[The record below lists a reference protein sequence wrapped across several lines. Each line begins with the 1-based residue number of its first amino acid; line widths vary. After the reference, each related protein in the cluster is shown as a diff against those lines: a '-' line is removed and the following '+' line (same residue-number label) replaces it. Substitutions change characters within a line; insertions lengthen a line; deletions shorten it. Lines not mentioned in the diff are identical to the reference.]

1 MIEPETPRKKEPR
14 IVLVMVLMIAF
25 LAVARSFNSQFTLS
39 KVPGPER
46 GDMVLTADSL
56 PAELAGWKQTQFQP
70 AEVPSDLPEGQFWWV
85 HAWGYSD
92 GASACT
98 LSLDQADWTAWH
110 DLTVCYQAVGWTLDD
125 RKVLEIPYPQG
136 GTWHAVTADFSE
148 PSGRRAFLVFSLFG
162 DDGTPLDSPW
172 QGLSSEPVD
181 DSFASRLG
189 KRFKQ
194 QKPDAQPVRKKIN
207 HTRVLQS
214 QVFLSYSG
222 VLSTERR
229 EKLIQL
235 HLEARPYFQTIWNQH
250 WAKWQSAVAQ

>member
-1 MIEPETPRKKEPR
+1 
-14 IVLVMVLMIAF
+14 
-25 LAVARSFNSQFTLS
+25 
-39 KVPGPER
+39 
-46 GDMVLTADSL
+46 
-56 PAELAGWKQTQFQP
+56 
-70 AEVPSDLPEGQFWWV
+70 
-85 HAWGYSD
+85 
-92 GASACT
+92 
-98 LSLDQADWTAWH
+98 
-110 DLTVCYQAVGWTLDD
+110 
-125 RKVLEIPYPQG
+125 
-136 GTWHAVTADFSE
+136 
-148 PSGRRAFLVFSLFG
+148 VFSLFG

-172 QGLSSEPVD
+172 QGLNSEPVD